1 MARSSGKR
9 GTGRRTLAII
19 VDGET
24 ELWYIQMLRKHEA
37 ISGVSIQPELPKK
50 KRLTE
55 QFDAVISNSKIY
67 DQSIWIVDLDVVIKE
82 NNISELKN
90 I

>member
-1 MARSSGKR
+1 MARSSSGKR
-9 GTGRRTLAII
+9 GTGRKTFAIV

-50 KRLTE
+50 KRLAE
-55 QFDAVISNSKIY
+55 QFDAVVANSKIY
-67 DQSIWIVDLDVVIKE
+67 DHSIWIIDLDVVIRE
-82 NNISELKN
+82 NNMQ
-90 I
+90 